1 MNNVYRHKITDQKKA
16 LEQLLYWAN
25 GFSYVAYL
33 NPNQYKQGFP
43 HLIAVSNQK
52 AFSGTDFNSLKNGM
66 DQYKGKLLLGH
77 LTYDLK
83 NDVEQQLQSLHS
95 AQVSFPELSFFTP
108 DHLIRIKDEY
118 WEIESSDPSLPEK
131 IFSTPIP
138 SDDSSVHA
146 IQPSITREEY
156 IHRVEKIR
164 GHILQGDIFEMNFCQ
179 EFKIEASVINP
190 IETYLQLTEL
200 SPMPFSC
207 LYKREDQY
215 LICASPERFI
225 QKTGSKIISQPIKG
239 TAKRSLQPEEDL
251 KIKTQLAS
259 SEKERA
265 ENIMIVDLVRNDLS
279 RTCEAGTVKVD
290 ELCKVYTFR
299 QVHQMISTI
308 SGKQRND
315 VHPSEVIRLSFPM
328 GSMTGAPKVSA
339 MKLTEKYEGF
349 RRGIFSGAIGFI
361 TPEGDFDFNVVIRS
375 IVYDQN
381 TKQAALYAGSAI
393 TWASDAALEY
403 DECLTKADTMFQ
415 VLKKTNVE

>member
-1 MNNVYRHKITDQKKA
+1 
-16 LEQLLYWAN
+16 
-25 GFSYVAYL
+25 
-33 NPNQYKQGFP
+33 
-43 HLIAVSNQK
+43 
-52 AFSGTDFNSLKNGM
+52 
-66 DQYKGKLLLGH
+66 
-77 LTYDLK
+77 
-83 NDVEQQLQSLHS
+83 VEQLQSLHN
-95 AQVSFPELSFFTP
+95 AQVPFPELSFFTP
-108 DHLIRIKDEY
+108 DHLIRITDEY

-131 IFSTPIP
+131 ILKTIIP
-138 SDDSSVHA
+138 SDESSVHT
-146 IQPSITREEY
+146 IQSSITKEEY
-156 IHRVEKIR
+156 IKRIEKIR
-164 GHILQGDIFEMNFCQ
+164 EHILQGDIFEMNFCQ
-179 EFKIEASVINP
+179 EFKLEASVINP

-207 LYKREDQY
+207 LYKCDDQY

-225 QKTGSKIISQPIKG
+225 QKTGDKIISQPIKG

-251 KIKTQLAS
+251 KIKEQLAS

-279 RTCEAGTVKVD
+279 RSCEPGTVIVE

-315 VHPSEVIRLSFPM
+315 VHPSEVIRQAFPM
-328 GSMTGAPKVSA
+328 GSMTGAPKVRA
-339 MKLTEKYEGF
+339 MELTEKYEGF
-349 RRGIFSGAIGFI
+349 RRGIFSGAVGFI

-375 IVYDQN
+375 IVYNQK

-403 DECLTKADTMFQ
+403 EECLTKADTMFQ